1 MSIHTAA
8 GTKFSISA
16 SLPATND
23 AGGYAAL
30 TYTEV
35 GEVTNIADFGANSNV
50 VNHSPLSDPIIQKY
64 KGSADMG
71 GGSLDFASLKTD
83 AGQILL
89 KTAAAYNTYAPYSVK
104 VEESDGSISYFKALF
119 TSFVKKIG
127 TIDNVVAASVN
138 MAITSKVID
147 V

>member
-1 MSIHTAA
+1 MAIHTAA

-16 SLPATND
+16 GLPVTND
-23 AGGYAAL
+23 EAGYAAL
-30 TYTEV
+30 TFTEV

-50 VNHSPLSDPIIQKY
+50 INHSPLSDPIIQKY

-71 GGSLDFASLKTD
+71 GGSLDFATLSSD

-89 KTAAAYNTYAPYSVK
+89 KTAAAYNTYAAYSVK

-127 TIDNVVAASVN
+127 TIDNVVMASVN

-147 V
+147 A